1 MYDCKQIVLDYFVKN
16 VWAMGNERR
25 VHQKCK
31 VDAMSVII
39 SNLKRTELNNIYCLI
54 CFQIADGDQY
64 LTNIYI
70 MLIYH
75 PLCTFDDRA
84 DISLPT

>member
-1 MYDCKQIVLDYFVKN
+1 MYDCKQIVLDYSVKN

-31 VDAMSVII
+31 VDAISAWYICELLVII
-39 SNLKRTELNNIYCLI
+39 SNLIRTKLNNIYCLI
-54 CFQIADGDQY
+54 CFQIAGCDQY

-70 MLIYH
+70 ML
-75 PLCTFDDRA
+75 L
-84 DISLPT
+84 